1 MRRAVLAIVLV
12 FAAAATGLAQEQP
25 VFRAGVDLVTVDAIV
40 VDKDG
45 RPLTGLTADD
55 FVLTVDGK
63 PRAIDT
69 FELISVRALDAPADA
84 RLPDV
89 SSNDVAEPGRVIIL
103 VIDRNNMRIGDGR
116 AALEG
121 LKGLIDNLSPRD
133 RLGLVTLPGGGP
145 AIQPTGDH
153 QAVMAAVGRIRGMQ
167 PQEVDP
173 LMVMTINEAMK
184 IDRGIPGSMTSV
196 TDRNCTGG
204 GQARPG
210 ETDEFQGGSGL
221 VTPYEQCRMR
231 IQSTAKRMVSEMRG
245 DNRATLA
252 AMDSLLEGLR
262 DFEARK
268 TIVYISNGI
277 VFDFQSEG
285 LLRDLGGKVAA
296 LGATFYAIQLYS
308 PPMEATT
315 SGLLPDWDED
325 RRVRADGLDY
335 LAGVSGGA
343 LFRPGAG
350 LGVTPERIARE
361 TSARYA
367 LGFQVQPAERDARR
381 HTIKVA
387 LRRERGVTVRARTE
401 FTVEPGTRRFVRQP
415 ETLSAALNAMVPLP
429 AVPIRVATSLVPDGS
444 AQPKVLLAAAV
455 GPDALLGRRAHTRF
469 AYDVLDVEGQRLGG
483 TEEVDATTPFYTVA
497 LRLKPGRYR
506 VKLAAKDES
515 GRIGTVE
522 HPFEVWAPPENGY
535 HLGGPLL
542 FRDNGNAAP
551 IVLVDV
557 PEGEPHVG
565 LHAFLHAGAPASPD
579 ALAAVVEVSDVGEH
593 VTRFNGPMTVSC
605 GADGQPASDCEL
617 NADLPTARWPAGPY
631 RAEVTLLRGGATVG
645 RTTRT
650 FSLIDTGRDRG
661 ETTSATPAVPLA
673 RPATLDALLS
683 RGTAYVDRYSN
694 RAVSTVA
701 EERYVQAILDNPA
714 FDRTEALAWQ
724 DGEPHRRGLGVSARR
739 QINADL
745 LMVKTDNGLFTNY
758 RDVSAVDGKPVKDRG
773 QRALSLFTA
782 GGAAP
787 AHTTLN
793 QVAQEGARY
802 NLGTL
807 RRTLNVPTLPLFVLH
822 PRHVGRF
829 AFEPAGTET
838 VDGVA
843 TTIVRFREKRGPTFV
858 RTTRGDDV
866 FVNGR
871 LWLADDGRVIKTA
884 LVVDERDTGVK
895 VRIDVVYRD
904 APNLGLLMPVEM
916 RESYTNLPGD
926 RMRSIE
932 GRATYSNFR
941 AFTVITNETTGATGD
956 VR

>member
-1 MRRAVLAIVLV
+1 MRRLILAIVL
-12 FAAAATGLAQEQP
+12 ALATVTGRAQEP

-45 RPLTGLTADD
+45 RPITGLTADD
-55 FVLTVDGK
+55 FLLTVDGK
-63 PRAIDT
+63 PRTIDA
-69 FELISVRALDAPADA
+69 FELITVRAVDAPADA

-89 SSNDVAEPGRVIIL
+89 SSNDVADPGRVIIL
-103 VIDRNNMRIGDGR
+103 VVDRNNMRLGEGR
-116 AALEG
+116 AALDG
-121 LKGLIDNLSPRD
+121 LKGLVDNLSPRD

-153 QAVMAAVGRIRGMQ
+153 QAVLTALGRIRGMQ
-167 PQEVDP
+167 HVEVDP
-173 LMVMTINEAMK
+173 LTVMTITEAMK
-184 IDRGIPGSMTSV
+184 IDRGIPGSLTPV
-196 TDRNCTGG
+196 TERNCTGG

-210 ETDEFQGGSGL
+210 ETDEFIGGSGL
-221 VTPYEQCRMR
+221 VTPYEQCRQR
-231 IQSTAKRMVSEMRG
+231 VEITARRMVSEMRG

-268 TIVYISNGI
+268 TILYISNGI

-285 LLRDLGGKVAA
+285 LLRDLGSRVAA
-296 LGATFYAIQLYS
+296 IGATFYAIQLYS
-308 PPMEATT
+308 PPMDAAT
-315 SGLLPDWDED
+315 SGLLPDWEED
-325 RRVRADGLDY
+325 RRTRADGLDY

-343 LFRPGAG
+343 LFRPTSG
-350 LGVTPERIARE
+350 LGVATGRIARE

-367 LGFQVQPAERDARR
+367 IGFQVQPAERDGKR
-381 HTIKVA
+381 HAIKVA

-401 FTVEPGTRRFVRQP
+401 FTVDPRSRRFARQP
-415 ETLSAALNAMVPLP
+415 ETLSAALNTMVPLP
-429 AVPIRVATSLVPDGS
+429 AVPIRVATSVVPDGS

-455 GPDALLGRRAHTRF
+455 GRDALVGRAARTRF
-469 AYDVLDVEGQRLGG
+469 AYDVLDVEGQRLGT

-522 HPFEVWAPPENGY
+522 HPFEVAAAPENGFQ
-535 HLGGPLL
+535 LGGPLL
-542 FRDNGNAAP
+542 FRDNANAAP

-565 LHAFLHAGAPASPD
+565 LHVFVHAGTPASPD
-579 ALAAVVEVSDVGEH
+579 GLSAVVDVTDVGER
-593 VTRFNGPMTVSC
+593 VTRFNGPMGLRC
-605 GADGQPASDCEL
+605 GEDGQAPSGCEL
-617 NADLPTARWPAGPY
+617 DADLPTARWPAGPY
-631 RAEVTLLRGGATVG
+631 RADVTLIRGGETVA
-645 RTTRT
+645 RTART
-650 FSLIDTGRDRG
+650 FSLVDVGRGVG
-661 ETTSATPAVPLA
+661 ETTAATPAAPLA
-673 RPATLDALLS
+673 RPASLDGLLA
-683 RGTAYVDRYSN
+683 RGTSYVDRYAT

-714 FDRTEALAWQ
+714 FDRTETLAWS
-724 DGEPHRRGLGVSARR
+724 DDNPRRRGAGVSARR
-739 QINADL
+739 QIAADL
-745 LMVKTDNGLFTNY
+745 LMIKTDNGLFTNY
-758 RDVSAVDGKPVKDRG
+758 RDVAAVDGKPVKDRG
-773 QRALSLFTA
+773 QRALSLFTV
-782 GGAAP
+782 GGGAP
-787 AHTTLN
+787 AHATLA

-829 AFEPAGTET
+829 SFEPAGTET
-838 VDGVA
+838 VDGVS

-871 LWLADDGRVIKTA
+871 IWLADDGRVIKTA

-926 RMRSIE
+926 RLRSIE

-941 AFTVITNETTGATGD
+941 AFKVITSEAAGAPPGQ
-956 VR
+956 